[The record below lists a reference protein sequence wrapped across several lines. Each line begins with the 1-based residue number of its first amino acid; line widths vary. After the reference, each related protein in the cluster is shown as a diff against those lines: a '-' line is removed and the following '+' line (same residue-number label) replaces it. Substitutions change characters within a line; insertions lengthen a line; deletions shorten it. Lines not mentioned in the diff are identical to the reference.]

1 MKRFIA
7 KYLLYIYVNFIKD
20 DSIDYFKKWAQPIM
34 RPFIFIRKIYIWM
47 ISIIFFP
54 IFVIGMIF
62 ENDKR
67 VLEIKKIYLNNS
79 LKIEEVIDNFQSGH
93 L

>member
-7 KYLLYIYVNFIKD
+7 RYLLYIYVNFIKD

-34 RPFIFIRKIYIWM
+34 KPFIFMRKVYIWFR
-47 ISIIFFP
+47 SVALFP

-62 ENDKR
+62 DKEI
-67 VLEIKKIYLNNS
+67 LEIKKNI
-79 LKIEEVIDNFQSGH
+79 F
-93 L
+93 